1 MLIEIY
7 LMSQPSQLRKRNATD
22 FKKVKTVM
30 KRVYHSYMKGKKKYY
45 CILCIDVC
53 KALKDLLKRYF
64 LRSGLIII
72 IDASSLN
79 IAVTTAK
86 GSL

>member
-7 LMSQPSQLRKRNATD
+7 LMSQPSQLRKRNAPD

-30 KRVYHSYMKGKKKYY
+30 KRVYHSYVKGQKKYY
-45 CILCIDVC
+45 CGLCTDVC
-53 KALKDLLKRYF
+53 KALKDLFKRHF
-64 LRSGLIII
+64 VRSGLIII
-72 IDASSLN
+72 DASSFN

-86 GSL
+86 SSL